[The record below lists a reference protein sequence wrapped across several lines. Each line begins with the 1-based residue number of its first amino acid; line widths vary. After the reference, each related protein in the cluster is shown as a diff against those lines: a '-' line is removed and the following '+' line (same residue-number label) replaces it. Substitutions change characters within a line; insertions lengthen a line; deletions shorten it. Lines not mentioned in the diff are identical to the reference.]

1 MGIVFQVN
9 SQVSI
14 IATVAKNISRMKVLL
29 TITLLL
35 AVAMVV
41 YSGTPLPKDFKCAG
55 NDVQTYDWH
64 EKDPSCKKFYYCRKN
79 MDKQYI
85 LVGRCPNGMFYD
97 KNTGKCTKT
106 DTCPKEM
113 TAEEKKAAEEKKK
126 KEEAEKAAKEAE
138 EKKKK
143 EEAEKAKK
151 EAEEKAKKEAAEKA
165 KKEAEATNRIEIG
178 KAQQSRLLVYLRRR
192 HPSQSFVM

>member
-106 DTCPKEM
+106 DTCPKE
-113 TAEEKKAAEEKKK
+113 
-126 KEEAEKAAKEAE
+126 KEAE
-138 EKKKK
+138 
-143 EEAEKAKK
+143 EKAKK

-165 KKEAEATNRIEIG
+165 KKEAEAK
-178 KAQQSRLLVYLRRR
+178 KAAEKAECKKKCDL
-192 HPSQSFVM
+192 

>member
-113 TAEEKKAAEEKKK
+113 TAEEKKAAEKK

-151 EAEEKAKKEAAEKA
+151 EAEEKAKKEAEAKKAAEKA
-165 KKEAEATNRIEIG
+165 ECKK
-178 KAQQSRLLVYLRRR
+178 KCDL
-192 HPSQSFVM
+192 

>member
-1 MGIVFQVN
+1 MGIVFLVN

-41 YSGTPLPKDFKCAG
+41 YSEKKSLPKDFKCAG
-55 NDVQTYDWH
+55 NEPQTYDWH
-64 EKDPSCKKFYYCRKN
+64 EKDPSCKRFYYCRKN

-97 KNTGKCTKT
+97 KNTGKCTKA
-106 DTCPKEM
+106 DKCPKEM
-113 TAEEKKAAEEKKK
+113 TAEEKKA
-126 KEEAEKAAKEAE
+126 KEAADKAKEDA
-138 EKKKK
+138 
-143 EEAEKAKK
+143 AKAKK
-151 EAEEKAKKEAAEKA
+151 AAGEKKADCKKKCD
-165 KKEAEATNRIEIG
+165 
-178 KAQQSRLLVYLRRR
+178 L
-192 HPSQSFVM
+192 

>member
-1 MGIVFQVN
+1 MGIVFQGN

-29 TITLLL
+29 TITLLP

-41 YSGTPLPKDFKCAG
+41 YSEKKSLPKDFKCAG
-55 NDVQTYDWH
+55 NEPQTYDWH
-64 EKDPSCKKFYYCRKN
+64 EKDPSCKRFYYCRKN

-138 EKKKK
+138 EK
-143 EEAEKAKK
+143 AKK

-165 KKEAEATNRIEIG
+165 KKEAEA
-178 KAQQSRLLVYLRRR
+178 
-192 HPSQSFVM
+192 

>member
-29 TITLLL
+29 TITLLP

-41 YSGTPLPKDFKCAG
+41 YSEKKSLPKDFKCAG
-55 NDVQTYDWH
+55 NEPQTYDWH
-64 EKDPSCKKFYYCRKN
+64 EKDPSCKRFYYCRKN

-126 KEEAEKAAKEAE
+126 EEAEKAAKEAE

-151 EAEEKAKKEAAEKA
+151 EAEEKAKKEAEEKAKKEAAEKA
-165 KKEAEATNRIEIG
+165 KKEAEA
-178 KAQQSRLLVYLRRR
+178 
-192 HPSQSFVM
+192 

>member
-126 KEEAEKAAKEAE
+126 Q
-138 EKKKK
+138 
-143 EEAEKAKK
+143 
-151 EAEEKAKKEAAEKA
+151 
-165 KKEAEATNRIEIG
+165 G
-178 KAQQSRLLVYLRRR
+178 RRR
-192 HPSQSFVM
+192 RKRKRRRRRKQKRRRRRKQKRRRRRKQKRRIASKLEKRSSRDCSYI